1 MRFTQEQIDSA
12 IAEFSAN
19 AKPRVLA
26 GAGHNKEILIY
37 SEVQNVTIQTAAGQ
51 NTDAGDAGP
60 DGG

>member
-37 SEVQNVTIQTAAGQ
+37 TEVQNVTIQTAVAQ
-51 NTDAGDAGP
+51 NTRDGDTGP

>member
-19 AKPRVLA
+19 AKSRVLA
-26 GAGHNKEILIY
+26 GAGHNKDIMIY
-37 SEVQNVTIQTAAGQ
+37 TEVQNVTIQTAAGQ
-51 NTDAGDAGP
+51 NTDAGDTGP